1 MMKKCRTYIGL
12 VLLLAGCVRAPLPEE
27 KVPIVCTASAAGET
41 RGAGV
46 TTTSSLQGSGLGLFA
61 WHTYEGTSFG
71 NSATTY
77 LTNRQFTYDEGTEIW
92 RGSAWWIPGS
102 WLSFFAY
109 APYMVDV
116 NTGALRFPSSDYTS
130 GYPRLQYTPAS
141 SAASQVDLCLS
152 SPVLDRSASVD
163 GGVVPLVFTHVLSRL
178 RLQARY
184 TGSTA
189 QIADLATKGR
199 SVRLISISL
208 SNIVGT
214 NKLSYNSSSYLW
226 DTPAPASYSTTYALS
241 VAGGSMTS
249 VALPPEPAAFSSAFL
264 NAGDGYLYLLPQNLS
279 AAASPAMLTVTFGIF
294 DSGGALVGESIEVE
308 FAIGDLVQHL
318 WAAGYEMTYSITIDL
333 LGHYAVEADV
343 TFDCNAGRFLSPGD
357 VDFNASEA
365 GSFLGGAFMMG
376 STSAGDFGTIGI
388 PIDGSSAGSF
398 VQ

>member
-1 MMKKCRTYIGL
+1 MMKKCRIYIGL

-27 KVPIVCTASAAGET
+27 KVPVVCTAQAAGET
-41 RGAGV
+41 KGAGV
-46 TTTSSLQGSGLGLFA
+46 TTLSSLQGSGLGLFA
-61 WHTYEGTSFG
+61 WHTYEGTAFG
-71 NSATTY
+71 NSATSY
-77 LTNRQFTYDEGTEIW
+77 LTNRQFTYDGGSGTW
-92 RGSAWWIPGS
+92 RGSAYWVPGS

-109 APYMVDV
+109 APYMADV
-116 NTGALRFPSSDYTS
+116 SSGTLRFPSSDYTS
-130 GYPRLQYTPAS
+130 GYPRLQYSPAS

-152 SPVLDRSASVD
+152 APVLNRSASVND
-163 GGVVPLVFTHVLSRL
+163 GVVPLVFTHVLSRL

-199 SVRLISISL
+199 NVRLISISL

-226 DTPAPASYSTTYALS
+226 DTPSSASYSNTYALS
-241 VAGGSMTS
+241 VAGGSMSS
-249 VALPPEPAAFSSAFL
+249 VALPLEPAAYSSAFL
-264 NAGDGYLYLLPQNLS
+264 NVGDGYLYLLPQDLS
-279 AAASPAMLTVTFGIF
+279 AAASPAVLTVTFGIF
-294 DSGGALVGESIEVE
+294 NSSGVLVGEPIEVE
-308 FAIGDLVQHL
+308 FAIGNLAQHL

-357 VDFNASEA
+357 VDFGASGA